1 MGNKKRKQLIERE
14 VEKGEKDIIR
24 AFFGAIVH
32 FLLNCRKN
40 GSHGST
46 RAIVYGWAFQPKGK
60 RQEELVVGEVNG

>member
-1 MGNKKRKQLIERE
+1 MIERG

-32 FLLNCRKN
+32 FLLNWRHN

-60 RQEELVVGEVNG
+60 REEELVVGEVNG

>member
-1 MGNKKRKQLIERE
+1 MIERE

-40 GSHGST
+40 GSHGYT
-46 RAIVYGWAFQPKGK
+46 RAFVYGWAFQPKGK
-60 RQEELVVGEVNG
+60 RQEELVVSEVNG

>member
-1 MGNKKRKQLIERE
+1 MIERE

-32 FLLNCRKN
+32 FLLNWRHN
-40 GSHGST
+40 GSHGYT